1 MSVIPRVE
9 VLARLG
15 GRLLEGPAW
24 DAARARLLLVDI
36 GGARRHAVDWAT
48 GVVTTYDVEDTATA
62 WIPRAAGG
70 TVVVC
75 RRGVRLADEDG
86 VGPLAL
92 EVEAEQRSNRSNDA
106 KCDPAGR
113 LWLGT
118 MPDAEDEPVGSL
130 YRVDADLSLTRV
142 LEGTTISNGL
152 GWSPDARRM
161 YFVDSPTRRVDV
173 FAFDAATGEAS
184 NRSVFVPT
192 TAFPGVP
199 DGLAVDEEGCVW
211 LAMHDGAALLRF
223 SPDGRHV
230 GTLDIPVPRPTSCC
244 FAGPSLDRL
253 VVTTAAS
260 DDGSGGDL
268 FVCDVGVAGM
278 PTIAFAG

>member
-1 MSVIPRVE
+1 VSVIPRVE

-24 DAARARLLLVDI
+24 DAARGRLLLVDI
-36 GGARRHAVDWAT
+36 PGSRRHAVDWST
-48 GVVTTYDVEDTATA
+48 GAVTTHEASETETA
-62 WIPRAAGG
+62 WIPRSAGG
-70 TVVVC
+70 TVVAC
-75 RRGVRLADEDG
+75 RRGVRLADDDG
-86 VGPLAL
+86 IGPLAL
-92 EVEAEQRSNRSNDA
+92 GVEADRPSNRSNDA

-173 FAFDAATGEAS
+173 FAYDIGVGDAS
-184 NRSVFVPT
+184 DRSVFVET
-192 TAFPGVP
+192 TGFPGVP

-211 LAMHDGAALLRF
+211 VAMHDGAALLRF

-230 GTLDIPVPRPTSCC
+230 GTLDIPVQRPTSCC

-260 DDGSGGDL
+260 GDGTGGDL

>member
-1 MSVIPRVE
+1 VSVIPRVE
-9 VLARLG
+9 ILARLG

-24 DAARARLLLVDI
+24 DAPHARVLLVDI
-36 GGARRHAVDWAT
+36 EGRRRHAVDWAT
-48 GVVTTYDVEDTATA
+48 GDVTTHEANETETA
-62 WIPRAAGG
+62 WIPRSAGG

-75 RRGVRLADEDG
+75 RRGVRLADDDG
-86 VGPLAL
+86 VGELAL
-92 EVEAEQRSNRSNDA
+92 EVEEERRSNRSNDA

-118 MPDAEDEPVGSL
+118 MSDAEDEPVGSL
-130 YRVDADLSLTRV
+130 YRLDADLSLTRV

-161 YFVDSPTRRVDV
+161 YFVDSPTRRVDA
-173 FAFDAATGEAS
+173 FAYDIGVGEAS
-184 NRSVFVPT
+184 DRSVFVET
-192 TAFPGVP
+192 TDFPGVP
-199 DGLAVDEEGCVW
+199 DGLAVDGEGCVW
-211 LAMHDGAALLRF
+211 VAMHDGAALLRF